1 MITWR
6 KEDSNNQKGKL
17 YMSMWL
23 YMIVHCTVHFRSTST
38 INTSVKKKL
47 VEEIL
52 ATPNCSYSEDAAL
65 TMTSTSNSETSS
77 KKMVLCGHC
86 NDYVAKRTYY
96 QHRRLYFDTR
106 SREWSDKRVFNH
118 VDVEVPFNLEHRQSS
133 LHSPSAK

>member
-6 KEDSNNQKGKL
+6 KEDSNGKL

-52 ATPNCSYSEDAAL
+52 ATPNCSYSEDEVKGLLHCFFHNHACIESV
-65 TMTSTSNSETSS
+65 TNHTRIKSVNCVSP
-77 KKMVLCGHC
+77 VLQFSCHI
-86 NDYVAKRTYY
+86 
-96 QHRRLYFDTR
+96 
-106 SREWSDKRVFNH
+106 
-118 VDVEVPFNLEHRQSS
+118 
-133 LHSPSAK
+133 HSQMP